1 MQPAHCYRIASGE
14 YLIQRH
20 SPLLPSPYW
29 PYLPSLLVSRSSCS
43 STYKSSG
50 ASEETCGMLTLRTEQ
65 RSYSLNVGDSL
76 WEDSTSRC
84 KPHDVQS
91 SHAGRSEMA
100 QFSIIFDAPRGVVFR
115 TLATVVG
122 ERISVVFLSASFAR
136 SRASSGFP
144 IIARAR
150 SKVSSSA
157 IARSRSKA
165 DMVISSP
172 FG

>member
-50 ASEETCGMLTLRTEQ
+50 ASEETCGMLPLRTEQ
-65 RSYSLNVGDSL
+65 RSYSLNVADAL

-100 QFSIIFDAPRGVVFR
+100 AFSVMFDPPHAVAVRPW
-115 TLATVVG
+115 
-122 ERISVVFLSASFAR
+122 AR
-136 SRASSGFP
+136 RV
-144 IIARAR
+144 ARA
-150 SKVSSSA
+150 VP
-157 IARSRSKA
+157 
-165 DMVISSP
+165 VG
-172 FG
+172 F